1 MIAGFRG
8 FRHEIRPMLRLAA
21 PLAMAELGWMSMGFV
36 DALMAGRLG
45 AAAIGAGSL
54 GNMLFFPIAIC
65 GTGMLLGMDTLVA
78 QAFGARDDAA
88 CRRTL
93 VQGLW
98 IAVGV
103 APVVALLLALT
114 IPLLR
119 AIGTNPR
126 VMELLGPFVHALLW
140 GVPPLLF
147 YTAFR
152 RYLQAMNIVKPI
164 TFAVI
169 SANLLN
175 FAGNWLFMYGNW
187 GAPRLGL
194 EGSGYSTSISRVYIA
209 LVLLIAVLRHQRKS
223 SNLHLPTTAPLRSRL
238 RSEPRPL
245 GSGSVVN
252 NKDALFSWRPQWTL
266 IRNLITLGFPS
277 AMQILVEGAVFA
289 VVTVM
294 AARFDEVSLAAHSI
308 AVNVVSITF
317 MVPLGISSAAAV
329 RVGQAV
335 GRKSPAG
342 VAVSGWTALL
352 LGAGFMSAAGL
363 ALAFVPRWIARLYT
377 PEAAVIAAS
386 SALLRIA
393 ALFEIFDGLQVVA
406 TGALRGLGDTRTPAL
421 AHLAGYWLI
430 GMPVAY
436 VLCFSYGWG
445 VTGIWVGLTS
455 ALILIGLILLVAWHR
470 EIASGSRRA

>member
-1 MIAGFRG
+1 MIPGFRG
-8 FRHEIRPMLRLAA
+8 FRHEIGPMLRLAA
-21 PLAMAELGWMSMGFV
+21 PLAMAELGWMAMGFV

-78 QAFGARDDAA
+78 QAFGAGDGAA

-98 IAVGV
+98 IAAAL

-140 GVPPLLF
+140 GVPPLLC
-147 YTAFR
+147 YSAFR

-164 TFAVI
+164 TFAVV

-175 FAGNWLFMYGNW
+175 FAGNWLLMYGNW

-194 EGSGYSTSISRVYIA
+194 EGSGFSTSLSRVYIA
-209 LVLLIAVLRHQRKS
+209 LVLAIAVLRHERKS
-223 SNLHLPTTAPLRSRL
+223 GNLHRSMTAPDPRGVSRWRL
-238 RSEPRPL
+238 RSEARPS
-245 GSGSVVN
+245 GSGRVV
-252 NKDALFSWRPQWTL
+252 NKDALFGWHPQWPTIRRL
-266 IRNLITLGFPS
+266 IALGFPS
-277 AMQILVEGAVFA
+277 AMQILVEGAVFG

-308 AVNVVSITF
+308 AVNVISITF
-317 MVPLGISSAAAV
+317 MVP
-329 RVGQAV
+329 
-335 GRKSPAG
+335 
-342 VAVSGWTALL
+342 VS
-352 LGAGFMSAAGL
+352 
-363 ALAFVPRWIARLYT
+363 Y
-377 PEAAVIAAS
+377 
-386 SALLRIA
+386 
-393 ALFEIFDGLQVVA
+393 
-406 TGALRGLGDTRTPAL
+406 
-421 AHLAGYWLI
+421 
-430 GMPVAY
+430 
-436 VLCFSYGWG
+436 
-445 VTGIWVGLTS
+445 
-455 ALILIGLILLVAWHR
+455 
-470 EIASGSRRA
+470 

>member
-1 MIAGFRG
+1 MIPGFRG

-21 PLAMAELGWMSMGFV
+21 PLAMAELGWMAMGFV
-36 DALMAGRLG
+36 DAVMAGRLG

-54 GNMLFFPIAIC
+54 GGMLFFPIAIC

-78 QAFGARDDAA
+78 QAFGAKDAPA
-88 CRRTL
+88 CRRPL

-98 IAVGV
+98 IAAGV

-119 AIGTNPR
+119 AVGTNPR

-140 GVPPLLF
+140 GVPPLLC
-147 YTAFR
+147 YTVFR

-194 EGSGYSTSISRVYIA
+194 EGSGYSTSISRIYIA
-209 LVLLIAVLRHQRKS
+209 LVLLIAVLRHQW
-223 SNLHLPTTAPLRSRL
+223 LQ
-238 RSEPRPL
+238 SEPRP
-245 GSGSVVN
+245 GYPPGVRSDRPIAN
-252 NKDALFSWRPQWTL
+252 AALFSYRPQFPL
-266 IRNLITLGFPS
+266 IRRLLALGFPS
-277 AMQILVEGAVFA
+277 AMQIFVEGAVFGA
-289 VVTVM
+289 VTVM

-335 GRKSPAG
+335 GRKDPPG
-342 VAVSGWTALL
+342 IAVSGWSALL

-363 ALAFVPRWIARLYT
+363 ALAIVPRWIARLYT

-386 SALLRIA
+386 AALLRIA

-421 AHLAGYWLI
+421 AHFAGYWIL
-430 GMPVAY
+430 GMPVAWF
-436 VLCFSYGWG
+436 LCFTYGWG

-455 ALILIGLILLVAWHR
+455 ALILIGTLLLAAWHR
-470 EIASGSRRA
+470 ESRTGLPACPSP

>member
-1 MIAGFRG
+1 
-8 FRHEIRPMLRLAA
+8 MLRLAA
-21 PLAMAELGWMSMGFV
+21 PLAMAELGWMAMGFV
-36 DALMAGRLG
+36 DTIMAGRLG
-45 AAAIGAGSL
+45 AASIGAGSL
-54 GNMLFFPIAIC
+54 GGMLFYPIAIC
-65 GTGMLLGMDTLVA
+65 GTGMLAGMDTLVA
-78 QAFGARDDAA
+78 QAFGARNDAA

-98 IAVGV
+98 IAAGV
-103 APVVALLLALT
+103 APVVGLLLALT
-114 IPLLR
+114 VPLLR

-140 GVPPLLF
+140 GVLPLLF
-147 YTAFR
+147 YAAFR

-194 EGSGYSTSISRVYIA
+194 EGSGFSTSISRVYIA
-209 LVLLIAVLRHQRKS
+209 FVLLVAVLHHERKHG
-223 SNLHLPTTAPLRSRL
+223 NPVGQAVPPAGFT
-238 RSEPRPL
+238 
-245 GSGSVVN
+245 
-252 NKDALFSWRPQWTL
+252 WRPQWTL
-266 IRNLITLGFPS
+266 IRRLIALGFPS
-277 AMQILVEGAVFA
+277 AMQILAEGAVFGI
-289 VVTVM
+289 VTVM

-308 AVNVVSITF
+308 AVNVISTTY

-329 RVGQAV
+329 RVGQAF
-335 GRKSPAG
+335 GRKSPRG
-342 VAVSGWTALL
+342 IAVSGWTALL
-352 LGAGFMSAAGL
+352 LGAGFMGSAGL
-363 ALAFVPRWIARLYT
+363 ALALVPRWIARLYT

-386 SALLRIA
+386 AALLRIA

-421 AHLAGYWLI
+421 AHLAGYWMI
-430 GMPVAY
+430 GLPVAY
-436 VLCFSYGWG
+436 VLCFTYGWG

-455 ALILIGLILLVAWHR
+455 ALILIGLILLAAWHR
-470 EIASGSRRA
+470 EMKVA

>member
-1 MIAGFRG
+1 MSASFRQ
-8 FRHEIRPMLRLAA
+8 EIGPMLRLAA
-21 PLAMAELGWMSMGFV
+21 PLAMAELGWMAMGFV

-54 GNMLFFPIAIC
+54 GNMLFYPIAIC
-65 GTGMLLGMDTLVA
+65 GSGMLLGMDTLVA
-78 QAFGARDDAA
+78 QSFGAKDDAG

-98 IAVGV
+98 V
-103 APVVALLLALT
+103 ALGISPVVALLLALT
-114 IPLLR
+114 LPLLR
-119 AIGTNPR
+119 ALGTNPH
-126 VMELLGPFVHALLW
+126 VMELLGPYLRALLW

-194 EGSGYSTSISRVYIA
+194 EGSGFSTSISRVYIA
-209 LVLLIAVLRHQRKS
+209 LVLLIAVLRHQ
-223 SNLHLPTTAPLRSRL
+223 HTALVGHASAC
-238 RSEPRPL
+238 PRPL
-245 GSGSVVN
+245 AGTSLL
-252 NKDALFSWRPQWTL
+252 AYRPHFPT
-266 IRNLITLGFPS
+266 IRRLVTLGFPS
-277 AMQILVEGAVFA
+277 AMQILVEGAVFTA
-289 VVTVM
+289 VTVM

-308 AVNVVSITF
+308 AVNVISITF

-335 GRKSPAG
+335 GRQSPRGA
-342 VAVSGWTALL
+342 ALSGWTALL
-352 LGAGFMSAAGL
+352 LGAGFMGAAGL
-363 ALAFVPRWIARLYT
+363 ALAIVPRWIARLYT
-377 PEAAVIAAS
+377 PEAAVIGAS
-386 SALLRIA
+386 AALLRIA

-421 AHLAGYWLI
+421 AHFAGYWI
-430 GMPVAY
+430 VGMPVAY
-436 VLCFSYGWG
+436 LLCFTYGWG

-455 ALILIGLILLVAWHR
+455 ALILIGSLLLAAWRR
-470 EIASGSRRA
+470 EIKVA